1 MNRAVFPGSF
11 DPVTVGHMDL
21 IVRSAKMFDEVIVG
35 VLRNAAKQPLCT
47 VAERVSLL
55 QELTAEIPGVR
66 IEAFDGLLIDF
77 VDKMDA
83 CAVIRG
89 LRTAADFEY
98 ELPLAQTNRH
108 LNAQVDTVFL
118 ATSPEHS
125 YISSSGVKEIIQ
137 FVLPVQFLLLWQPAF
152 SFFCRHTVWN
162 HLVSMPRTHL
172 PKMQPKDAAHR
183 LGNPL

>member
-1 MNRAVFPGSF
+1 MRDKKTMNRAVFPGSF

-125 YISSSGVKEIIQ
+125 YISSS
-137 FVLPVQFLLLWQPAF
+137 VLKKLFSLVETSPDWCRLLYS
-152 SFFCRHTVWN
+152 SFCWIGTQITDNINR
-162 HLVSMPRTHL
+162 
-172 PKMQPKDAAHR
+172 QYAAR
-183 LGNPL
+183 RYIW

>member
-1 MNRAVFPGSF
+1 MLLVMFA
-11 DPVTVGHMDL
+11 L
-21 IVRSAKMFDEVIVG
+21 SACQSKDSYVKEF
-35 VLRNAAKQPLCT
+35 
-47 VAERVSLL
+47 S
-55 QELTAEIPGVR
+55 
-66 IEAFDGLLIDF
+66 DF
-77 VDKMDA
+77 VDKVDA

-137 FVLPVQFLLLWQPAF
+137 FGGDITGLVPPPVQQFLLD
-152 SFFCRHTVWN
+152 RNTDN
-162 HLVSMPRTHL
+162 R
-172 PKMQPKDAAHR
+172 
-183 LGNPL
+183 

>member
-1 MNRAVFPGSF
+1 MRDKKTMNRAVFPGSF

-83 CAVIRG
+83 EVCVLRQILSMNCRWHRQTVI
-89 LRTAADFEY
+89 
-98 ELPLAQTNRH
+98 
-108 LNAQVDTVFL
+108 
-118 ATSPEHS
+118 
-125 YISSSGVKEIIQ
+125 
-137 FVLPVQFLLLWQPAF
+137 
-152 SFFCRHTVWN
+152 
-162 HLVSMPRTHL
+162 
-172 PKMQPKDAAHR
+172 
-183 LGNPL
+183 

>member
-1 MNRAVFPGSF
+1 MRDKKTMKRAVFPGSF

-89 LRTAADFEY
+89 LRTAADKPSFECTGRY
-98 ELPLAQTNRH
+98 GIFGDFAGT
-108 LNAQVDTVFL
+108 FL
-118 ATSPEHS
+118 
-125 YISSSGVKEIIQ
+125 YQ
-137 FVLPVQFLLLWQPAF
+137 FQW
-152 SFFCRHTVWN
+152 C
-162 HLVSMPRTHL
+162 
-172 PKMQPKDAAHR
+172 
-183 LGNPL
+183 

>member
-1 MNRAVFPGSF
+1 MRDKKTMNRAVFPGSF

-83 CAVIRG
+83 CAVIKK
-89 LRTAADFEY
+89 LFSLVE
-98 ELPLAQTNRH
+98 
-108 LNAQVDTVFL
+108 
-118 ATSPEHS
+118 TSPDWCRLLYS
-125 YISSSGVKEIIQ
+125 SFCWIGTQIADNINRQYAARRYI
-137 FVLPVQFLLLWQPAF
+137 W
-152 SFFCRHTVWN
+152 
-162 HLVSMPRTHL
+162 
-172 PKMQPKDAAHR
+172 
-183 LGNPL
+183 

>member
-1 MNRAVFPGSF
+1 MVKNSMIRTKIPGSF

-66 IEAFDGLLIDF
+66 IEAFDGLLSDF

-137 FVLPVQFLLLWQPAF
+137 FGGDITGLVPPSVQQFLLD
-152 SFFCRHTVWN
+152 RNTDN
-162 HLVSMPRTHL
+162 R
-172 PKMQPKDAAHR
+172 
-183 LGNPL
+183 

>member
-1 MNRAVFPGSF
+1 MRDKKTMNRAVFPGSF

-118 ATSPEHS
+118 ATSPEPS

-137 FVLPVQFLLLWQPAF
+137 FGGDITGLVPPSVQQFLLD
-152 SFFCRHTVWN
+152 RNTDN
-162 HLVSMPRTHL
+162 R
-172 PKMQPKDAAHR
+172 
-183 LGNPL
+183 

>member
-66 IEAFDGLLIDF
+66 IEDF

-137 FVLPVQFLLLWQPAF
+137 FGGDITGLVPPSVQQFLLD
-152 SFFCRHTVWN
+152 RNTDN
-162 HLVSMPRTHL
+162 R
-172 PKMQPKDAAHR
+172 
-183 LGNPL
+183 

>member
-1 MNRAVFPGSF
+1 
-11 DPVTVGHMDL
+11 
-21 IVRSAKMFDEVIVG
+21 
-35 VLRNAAKQPLCT
+35 
-47 VAERVSLL
+47 
-55 QELTAEIPGVR
+55 
-66 IEAFDGLLIDF
+66 
-77 VDKMDA
+77 MDA

-137 FVLPVQFLLLWQPAF
+137 FGGDITGLVPPPVQQFLLD
-152 SFFCRHTVWN
+152 RNTDN
-162 HLVSMPRTHL
+162 R
-172 PKMQPKDAAHR
+172 
-183 LGNPL
+183 

>member
-1 MNRAVFPGSF
+1 MRDKKTMNRAVFPGSF

-98 ELPLAQTNRH
+98 ELQIAQTNH
-108 LNAQVDTVFL
+108 VE
-118 ATSPEHS
+118 SPEVETIFLTASLQYS
-125 YISSSGVKEIIQ
+125 YLSSTIVKEFASYGGDISKFVPAQ
-137 FVLPVQFLLLWQPAF
+137 FIDRIYAKYNI
-152 SFFCRHTVWN
+152 S
-162 HLVSMPRTHL
+162 
-172 PKMQPKDAAHR
+172 K
-183 LGNPL
+183 

>member
-1 MNRAVFPGSF
+1 MRDKKTMNRAVFPGSF

-108 LNAQVDTVFL
+108 LRLRRNILISVPVVLKKLFSL
-118 ATSPEHS
+118 VETSPDWCRLLYS
-125 YISSSGVKEIIQ
+125 SFCWIGTQITDNINRQYAARRYI
-137 FVLPVQFLLLWQPAF
+137 W
-152 SFFCRHTVWN
+152 
-162 HLVSMPRTHL
+162 
-172 PKMQPKDAAHR
+172 
-183 LGNPL
+183 

>member
-1 MNRAVFPGSF
+1 MRDKKTMNRAVFPGSF

-98 ELPLAQTNRH
+98 
-108 LNAQVDTVFL
+108 
-118 ATSPEHS
+118 S

-137 FVLPVQFLLLWQPAF
+137 FGGDITGLVPPSVQQFLLD
-152 SFFCRHTVWN
+152 RNTDN
-162 HLVSMPRTHL
+162 R
-172 PKMQPKDAAHR
+172 
-183 LGNPL
+183 

>member
-1 MNRAVFPGSF
+1 M
-11 DPVTVGHMDL
+11 
-21 IVRSAKMFDEVIVG
+21 
-35 VLRNAAKQPLCT
+35 
-47 VAERVSLL
+47 AERVSLL

-137 FVLPVQFLLLWQPAF
+137 FGGDITGWCRLLYS
-152 SFFCRHTVWN
+152 SFCWIGTQITDNINR
-162 HLVSMPRTHL
+162 
-172 PKMQPKDAAHR
+172 QYAAR
-183 LGNPL
+183 RYIW